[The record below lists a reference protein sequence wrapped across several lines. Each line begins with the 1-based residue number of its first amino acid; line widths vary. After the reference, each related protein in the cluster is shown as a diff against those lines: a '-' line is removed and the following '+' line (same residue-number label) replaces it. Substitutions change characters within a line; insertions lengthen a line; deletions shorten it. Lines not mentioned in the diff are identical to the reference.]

1 MMPVTLRT
9 ERLVLDQPTPDDID
23 LIAQYCSD
31 PVFERLMTTPW
42 PYERKH
48 AAHFVEKYVPLG
60 WEDETEFTW
69 AIRSDSDFLGMIG
82 YRAQL
87 RMIGYWLGAPH
98 RGSGYMTEAATS
110 VVEWV
115 LEQGH
120 PAISW
125 ECVEGNLASA
135 SVARKLGFTYT
146 GCGPG
151 QVLSRDGSASPSW
164 HAVLLASDSRDP
176 KPGWPTA

>member
-98 RGSGYMTEAATS
+98 RGSYSPGGLRTRPDRALHPTDLVPEVAAQIAVGPQIDRLS
-110 VVEWV
+110 V
-115 LEQGH
+115 LQLQG
-120 PAISW
+120 
-125 ECVEGNLASA
+125 
-135 SVARKLGFTYT
+135 R
-146 GCGPG
+146 
-151 QVLSRDGSASPSW
+151 SPRSQ
-164 HAVLLASDSRDP
+164 
-176 KPGWPTA
+176 